1 MMKTVKSFDIQKS
14 EPAPTTDMREAK
26 PSSLANFLIYNNTV
40 PIIFGALFLM
50 TGGAFAAT
58 NPDVQQAVIS
68 ESSSVQTIDNTYITS
83 VDLETYP
90 MKFEIKNVQED
101 EENYYVTYT
110 MHTVDVKDS
119 VWQDIAYENTMKV
132 QKSALNGDLGT
143 YVQEELGELWDHERA
158 RLKET
163 QQQQR
168 ARGVTQKSV
177 ATVYG
182 GLLGKFIT
190 PTETTFDEYV
200 PTVASVIPK
209 SPVAESFQ
217 TMRTSDTAT
226 VPQSNTSSPN
236 SPAPSSQESQQ
247 AGPVDTEPPV
257 VTILGDSPISVDVG
271 NPYVD
276 LGVVVLDAVDRNP
289 GLFVEID
296 GVAMTNVS
304 IDTSIQRTYTI
315 IYKATDR
322 AGNVGV
328 AERIVSVVPASNS
341 SELPV
346 DTEPDTTPKPP
357 QNSEV
362 NPPPPEPE
370 EPQVQEGG
378 I

>member
-362 NPPPPEPE
+362 NPPSPEPE

>member
-304 IDTSIQRTYTI
+304 IDTSIQRAYTI

-346 DTEPDTTPKPP
+346 DTEPDTTPEPP

-362 NPPPPEPE
+362 NPPSPEPE